1 MTADVPASAF
11 YPSRNHFP
19 NQRCNMNKSDAAR
32 ILARRLGLNLGR
44 ANALLVAAS
53 DAGVLPKARG
63 RDVPS
68 LSSLE
73 LARIILAI
81 VADRGI
87 GVAGRSVTEFA
98 GLQTQEGAVLGD
110 LLEGMIAGHVPVGGL
125 QSVIVQL
132 DPPGVT
138 VNTAG
143 AHLRYGAAHAGGAAR
158 QVLVRGDDLAAV
170 ILEFRGATP
179 READEQVA
187 ISRLAGALN

>member
-1 MTADVPASAF
+1 ML
-11 YPSRNHFP
+11 
-19 NQRCNMNKSDAAR
+19 KSDAAR
-32 ILARRLGLNLGR
+32 ILSRRLGLNIGR

-73 LARIILAI
+73 LGRIILAV

-98 GLQTQEGAVLGD
+98 ALQTADGAVLGD
-110 LLEGMIAGHVPVGGL
+110 LLEGMIAGHVPVAGL
-125 QSVIVQL
+125 QGVIVQL
-132 DPPGVT
+132 EPAGVT

-143 AHLRYGAAHAGGAAR
+143 AHLRYGAEHSGGAAR
-158 QVLVRGDDLAAV
+158 QVIVRGDDLAAA
-170 ILEFRGATP
+170 ILEFRGASP

-187 ISRLAGALN
+187 VSRLRAALT